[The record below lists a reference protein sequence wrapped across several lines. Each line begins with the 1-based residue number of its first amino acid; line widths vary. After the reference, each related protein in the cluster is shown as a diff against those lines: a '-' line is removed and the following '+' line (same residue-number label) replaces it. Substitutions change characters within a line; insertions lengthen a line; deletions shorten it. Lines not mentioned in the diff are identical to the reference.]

1 MLTILSRHV
10 LAHLNF
16 SLAGNN
22 CFWPGQDFF
31 FLLLGKTLAGS
42 FRVLLN
48 FFLLLLERPDDG
60 LLKHISSQ
68 VQSSKTLFWPD
79 LRDFHL
85 AVETPQL
92 PSRGWAIGY
101 GYFSA

>member
-31 FLLLGKTLAGS
+31 LLLGKTSAGS

-48 FFLLLLERPDDG
+48 FFLLLLERPDNG
-60 LLKHISSQ
+60 LPKHYFLTGDIYFLCAKQ
-68 VQSSKTLFWPD
+68 LNTI
-79 LRDFHL
+79 L
-85 AVETPQL
+85 A
-92 PSRGWAIGY
+92 
-101 GYFSA
+101 